1 MKDGGARKN
10 AVILSGG
17 GANGAYEVGVL
28 KALFRGESASTDHR
42 PIEPEIF
49 AGTSIGA
56 FNAALI
62 VSLLAS
68 EGSEAV
74 DQLERIWLEV
84 IPHDK
89 ETGQNHFFRY
99 RADPL
104 EFFDPEVMFRNPV
117 RPYIQLAEDSGY
129 FAKDLYRRG
138 LNFFLS
144 PGRLEQRTLRL
155 LNLSTILSN
164 EPGYRLIKKTIR
176 FENIRQTNKVLKI
189 AATNWRTGDLKVFGN
204 ADLTDDI
211 APSAVLA
218 STALPGIFAQV
229 EVAGEY
235 YADGGVVMNTPLKLG
250 LDAGAEVL
258 HIVYLNPD
266 VRAIPLLPVA
276 DTIDTLGRTFAI
288 QFASTVDRD
297 IEVAEGINKGI
308 EILEKAAK
316 GAPLSATDTRPLIMA
331 ASKLARLKGTGEY
344 RKITIHRYQPVDVLG
359 GVLGILNF
367 DARRI
372 SDLIKQG
379 FDDAVNHDCAANKCI
394 LS

>member
-1 MKDGGARKN
+1 MKERGAGKN

-28 KALFRGESASTDHR
+28 KALFRGESASTNHR
-42 PIEPEIF
+42 PLKPEIF

-62 VSLLAS
+62 VSLLVS
-68 EGSEAV
+68 EGSGAV
-74 DQLERIWLEV
+74 DQLERIWIDV

-104 EFFDPEVMFRNPV
+104 PFLDPEVMFKTPI
-117 RPYIQLAEDSGY
+117 RPYIQLAEDSG
-129 FAKDLYRRG
+129 FFVRDFYRRG

-144 PGRLEQRTLRL
+144 PGRLEQRALRL
-155 LNLSTILSN
+155 VNLSTIFSN
-164 EPGYRLIKKTIR
+164 EPGYRLIKEKIN
-176 FENIRQTNKVLKI
+176 FENIRRTDTELKV
-189 AATNWRTGDLKVFGN
+189 AATNWRTGDLKVFAN

-218 STALPGIFAQV
+218 STALPGIFPQV

-250 LDAGAEVL
+250 IDAGADVL

-266 VRAIPLLPVA
+266 VRAIPVLPVA
-276 DTIDTLGRTFAI
+276 DTIDTLGRMFAI
-288 QFASTVDRD
+288 QFAATVDRD
-297 IEVAEGINKGI
+297 IQVAESINKGI
-308 EILEKAAK
+308 EILEKAA
-316 GAPLSATDTRPLIMA
+316 GGDLSSADLGPRIMA
-331 ASKLARLKGTGEY
+331 ASKLARLKGADEY
-344 RKITIHRYQPVDVLG
+344 RKTTIHRYQPVDVLG

-367 DARRI
+367 DAAKI
-372 SDLIKQG
+372 GDLIKQG
-379 FDDAVNHDCAANKCI
+379 FDDAVNHDCTASRCI
-394 LS
+394 LT